1 MASKEKVLAE
11 IRRIAREEGRPP
23 GQKLF
28 KRKTGFSHSYW
39 NGTYWPRWSAALK
52 DAGLEQNERNSAIPR
67 ETLLSKYLELV
78 SELNAVPALSDLR
91 FKNRQDKEFPATSTF
106 QKRVGGQTVIVQKA
120 YDFALENDY
129 STEVLELLE
138 SKINSQA
145 PSLGQ
150 NGEELKEGWVYLL
163 NSGEF
168 YKIGRGTDL
177 ERRVKQVSTAMPETL
192 DLVHSIKTDDPS
204 GIESYWHRRF
214 KDKRANGEWFKL
226 DKEDIKAFKFLT
238 SLMGIVPPISNSMP
252 Y

>member
-39 NGTYWPRWSAALK
+39 NGTYWPRWSAALAE
-52 DAGLEQNERNSAIPR
+52 AGFDQNEKNKAIPK
-67 ETLLSKYLELV
+67 EELFSKYLELV
-78 SELNAVPALSDLR
+78 SELNTVPTLSDLR
-91 FKNRQDKEFPATSTF
+91 FKNRQDKTFPATSTF
-106 QKRVGGQTVIVQKA
+106 QKRLGGQTVIVQKA
-120 YDFALENDY
+120 YEYALEKDY
-129 STEVLELLE
+129 ASNILRILE
-138 SKINSQA
+138 SKISAQSSSISHGNEIQ
-145 PSLGQ
+145 
-150 NGEELKEGWVYLL
+150 KDGWVYLL
-163 NSGEF
+163 NSGDY

-204 GIESYWHRRF
+204 GIENYWHRRF

-226 DKEDIKAFKFLT
+226 DSEDVKAFKRRT
-238 SLMGIVPPISNSMP
+238 
-252 Y
+252 YQ